1 MNPSRLLIC
10 TSGLPGSGKG
20 VVLQGA
26 ERLGLPTFV
35 MGDIV
40 RSETAKQGLEPTPA
54 NTAKI
59 MLQYREEYGP
69 HVFAELTAKEIEKSK
84 AAFVLVD
91 GVRST
96 DELNYLRS
104 RGWGVVTVAVLS
116 SSDIRFERL
125 SRRGR
130 VDDVRG
136 REEFLERER
145 REISVG
151 IDEVI
156 LHAEH
161 YLVNEDQ
168 SEEEVL
174 ADAETTLREILRG
187 RADVA

>member
-20 VVLQGA
+20 VVLQA
-26 ERLGLPTFV
+26 AKRLGLPTFV
-35 MGDIV
+35 IGDSV
-40 RSETAKQGLEPTPA
+40 RTETAKQGLEPTPA

-59 MLQYREEYGP
+59 MLQYREKYGP
-69 HVFAELTAKEIEKSK
+69 HVFAELTAQNVDELE
-84 AAFVLVD
+84 ATFVLVD
-91 GVRST
+91 GVRSM
-96 DELNYLRS
+96 DELDYFR
-104 RGWGVVTVAVLS
+104 RCDWGVVTLAVLS
-116 SSDIRFERL
+116 SPDIRFERL

-161 YLVNEDQ
+161 YLVNENQ

-174 ADAETTLREILRG
+174 AEAEATLREILRG
-187 RADVA
+187 RAGVA

>member
-20 VVLQGA
+20 VVLQAA

-40 RSETAKQGLEPTPA
+40 RSETAKQGLEPTTA

-59 MLQYREEYGP
+59 MLQCREEYGP

-96 DELNYLRS
+96 DELNYLRG
-104 RGWGVVTVAVLS
+104 RGWGVVMVAVLS
-116 SSDIRFERL
+116 SSDVRFERL

-136 REEFLERER
+136 REEFLQRER

-161 YLVNEDQ
+161 YLVNEGQ

-174 ADAETTLREILRG
+174 AEAETTLREILRG
-187 RADVA
+187 RAGVA